1 MISGIFRAIEIS
13 SSGLSAQRTRM
24 NVVSENIANAET
36 TRTPQGGPYRRQR
49 VRFKEQTDYAPFGNV
64 LRRAGMQLRRTE
76 PEHMANPSRA
86 TGHED
91 NVSLVNAKQYV
102 DPNAAPKRI
111 YDPSHPDADEQGF
124 VAMPDI
130 NVVTEMVDMMVASR
144 AYEANIT
151 AVDAAKQ
158 MAERALNI

>member
-1 MISGIFRAIEIS
+1 MREPRRPPLMLSDLIRRSFAIALLFVTLVASAHSEDIAQPAPAIVKPTRPGI
-13 SSGLSAQRTRM
+13 
-24 NVVSENIANAET
+24 
-36 TRTPQGGPYRRQR
+36 GPLDGR
-49 VRFKEQTDYAPFGNV
+49 VR
-64 LRRAGMQLRRTE
+64 
-76 PEHMANPSRA
+76 
-86 TGHED
+86 
-91 NVSLVNAKQYV
+91 V